1 VVGFIYPEAMELSL
15 LDDEKKKEHP
25 SYGMI
30 GVTRRTHG
38 GMGGGAVL
46 VGSPI
51 RHPTTICLRIM
62 RATRYRSLSE
72 DRFFSDERPLVEVEM
87 SESQFARMITS
98 ANMGQG
104 EVCTLKYVTDGKVVS
119 VEDPPEEGLSVD
131 YHEEIEQDVK
141 EAVTRIADL
150 EKRVKEMFATKKN
163 IGVKDREEILH
174 DIQQAKQHV
183 EKNMPYVLHQFEEH
197 IEKQVDSAKDEIDA
211 FLKQRTHQ
219 LGLQALSAGEAANFM
234 PTLPDYGCEHGYKLA
249 LSCPTCN
256 PAKGQ

>member
-1 VVGFIYPEAMELSL
+1 L
-15 LDDEKKKEHP
+15 LDDEKKQEHP

-30 GVTRRTHG
+30 GVSRRTHG
-38 GMGGGAVL
+38 GMGGGTHGGVGAGAVL

-72 DRFFSDERPLVEVEM
+72 DRFFGEARPLIEVEM

-98 ANMGQG
+98 ANIGSG

-119 VEDPPEEGLSVD
+119 VEDPPEEELSVD
-131 YHEEIEQDVK
+131 YHKEIEQDVQ

-150 EKRVKEMFATKKN
+150 EKRVKELFATKKN
-163 IGVKDREEILH
+163 LGVKDREEILH

-183 EKNMPYVLHQFEEH
+183 EKNMPFVLHQFEEH

-219 LGLQALSAGEAANFM
+219 LGLQALSAGEAANLM
-234 PTLPDYGCEHGYKLA
+234 PALPDKSGDCGHGYKLA

-256 PAKGQ
+256 PAKKE